1 MGGRLRSRRLEV
13 VGERENRRATETRE
27 GCRVSPSRVP
37 VFSRAHYFQ
46 GPATLAMW
54 DASRKEKKEAGS
66 HLHKAPFLS
75 LHLLVQHKLS
85 SGTIPPG
92 SHSSPSSNL

>member
-13 VGERENRRATETRE
+13 VGEREKRRATETRE

>member
-75 LHLLVQHKLS
+75 LQSLVQHKLS